1 MFLPR
6 VDSPSSHCICYIY
19 SVLYLKAQDFI
30 FWLLVYLI
38 QLYLKFK
45 YIFIMYLKYIADE
58 CIRSAVVRVLGCH
71 LVLPRI
77 GKRMTTNSS
86 TEMISYLR
94 PRWLAHFIDHSFMWR
109 LYPRVWSMKCMYC
122 NIVTIMLKLT
132 IL

>member
-1 MFLPR
+1 
-6 VDSPSSHCICYIY
+6 
-19 SVLYLKAQDFI
+19 
-30 FWLLVYLI
+30 
-38 QLYLKFK
+38 
-45 YIFIMYLKYIADE
+45 MYLKYIADE

-109 LYPRVWSMKCMYC
+109 LYPCVWSMKCMYC